1 MPEKKKRPAAKTPP
15 RSQSAPRSESKPL
28 PVDDKP
34 VPSAK
39 SASKPRASRS
49 AAKPAAPKTAG
60 APRRT
65 RDSNPGL
72 SIFMVASE
80 AHPYAKTGGLAEV
93 VAALP
98 DALGRLGHQVTLAL
112 PRYHGVDI
120 NGSRSQVTGLPIGQ
134 HTQRVAFHTREERRG
149 VTVVFVDVPEL
160 FDRPYGLYNV
170 SGV

>member
-98 DALGRLGHQVTLAL
+98 DALGRLGHREDGEA
-112 PRYHGVDI
+112 RI
-120 NGSRSQVTGLPIGQ
+120 
-134 HTQRVAFHTREERRG
+134 RVAR
-149 VTVVFVDVPEL
+149 
-160 FDRPYGLYNV
+160 
-170 SGV
+170 SS